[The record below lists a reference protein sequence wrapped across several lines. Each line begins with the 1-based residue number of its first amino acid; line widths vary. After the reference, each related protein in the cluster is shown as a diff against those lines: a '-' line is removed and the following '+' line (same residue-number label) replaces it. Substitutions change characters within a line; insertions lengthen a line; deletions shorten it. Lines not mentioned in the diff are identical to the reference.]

1 MPASATTTADRDP
14 RRARS
19 LSPGDTP
26 HRGELAGAVAA
37 AGLLAHLLLAP
48 LTLLAA
54 VALDLTGRVAR
65 WRPLWLAGPAAAG
78 FLWILAI
85 GPGRALAGFT
95 AGPHQVLG
103 YLAAAAG
110 QPARVL
116 QPARAVAGIG
126 RWLPRQAPLALI
138 LAPAEVAVGVWLR
151 ARRAGERGLPPP
163 RPGLIVAV
171 RRLGTGA
178 WVRSGGVVT
187 RTGACL
193 GADLRTGRPAGIS
206 WRAAE
211 GGVLVTGAAV
221 AGVSAA
227 SFQLVHAAIRRRKPV
242 LVVDLGGPDA
252 PDGPDA
258 PGGRDGVAGAAGL
271 AGALA
276 SICADAGAPL
286 HVFGPAGQGCY
297 EPLRGG
303 DPARKAALVMGMID
317 WGPVP
322 DHARRTC
329 GAYLNDLFAVAAAAP
344 GDPRVPVLDDVAA
357 LLSPAALRAR
367 MRQVP
372 PYHPRRVPLGER
384 VRVAAALLET
394 DPATASFLAGELTGL
409 RSSALGRWLRPAGA
423 RGADARGSGAPG
435 AEARGSGT
443 GSGPAQISLSA
454 VIRERAVAFF
464 PLDQSRHGR
473 SARMIANLVALDT
486 AAVFAESRRLGVAG
500 DGLAWFG
507 DAGAIAGPALAPL
520 ISTGAQ
526 AGLATVLSTV
536 SAPAAGQLAALA
548 NVLVIR
554 GPADT
559 TLAGGDPAATVLAG
573 TPLDGTVLAGD
584 QFTLVIRSPRQ
595 QVARGRFVP
604 GRMR

>member
-1 MPASATTTADRDP
+1 
-14 RRARS
+14 
-19 LSPGDTP
+19 
-26 HRGELAGAVAA
+26 
-37 AGLLAHLLLAP
+37 LLAQ
-48 LTLLAA
+48 LTLLLTI
-54 VALDLTGRVAR
+54 ALNLTGRAAR

-78 FLWILAI
+78 LLWVLAI

-95 AGPHQVLG
+95 DGPHQVLR
-103 YLAAAAG
+103 YLAGAAG

-116 QPARAVAGIG
+116 HLTRAFAGIG
-126 RWLPRQAPLALI
+126 RWLPRQAPIALI
-138 LAPAEVAVGVWLR
+138 LAPAEVAMAGWLR
-151 ARRAGERGLPPP
+151 GRRAGGRALPPP

-171 RRLGTGA
+171 RRLCTVA

-193 GADLRTGRPAGIS
+193 GPDWRTGRPAGMS
-206 WRAAE
+206 WRTAE

-221 AGVSAA
+221 TEVAEA

-242 LVVDLGGPDA
+242 LVVDRSGLD
-252 PDGPDA
+252 
-258 PGGRDGVAGAAGL
+258 GL

-276 SICADAGAPL
+276 SVCADTGAPL

-317 WGPVP
+317 WSPVA

-384 VRVAAALLET
+384 VKVSVSLLEA

-409 RSSALGRWLRPAGA
+409 RASALGRWLRPA
-423 RGADARGSGAPG
+423 PG
-435 AEARGSGT
+435 ASAGGPV
-443 GSGPAQISLSA
+443 GPAQISLSA

-473 SARMIANLVALDT
+473 FAQMIANLVALDT
-486 AAVFAESRRLGVAG
+486 AAVFAESRRRGVDG

-507 DAGAIAGPALAPL
+507 GADAIAAAALVPL
-520 ISTGAQ
+520 LAVGAQ

-536 SAPAAGQLAALA
+536 STEAAGQLAALA

-554 GPADT
+554 GPAGASP
-559 TLAGGDPAATVLAG
+559 AGADPAATVLAG
-573 TPLDGTVLAGD
+573 TTLAGTVLAGD
-584 QFTLVIRSPRQ
+584 EFALVIRSPDQ
-595 QVARGRFVP
+595 QVAQGRFVA
-604 GRMR
+604 GRLR

>member
-1 MPASATTTADRDP
+1 MPASATATADPDP
-14 RRARS
+14 RRARPPG
-19 LSPGDTP
+19 PGDIP
-26 HRGELAGAVAA
+26 WRGELAAALAA
-37 AGLLAHLLLAP
+37 AGLLAHLLLAQ
-48 LTLLAA
+48 LTLLLA
-54 VALDLTGRVAR
+54 VVLDQTGRVTR

-78 FLWILAI
+78 FLWVLAI
-85 GPGRALAGFT
+85 GPARALAGFT
-95 AGPHQVLG
+95 DGPHQVLG
-103 YLAAAAG
+103 YLAGAAG

-116 QPARAVAGIG
+116 HPARAFAGIG
-126 RWLPRQAPLALI
+126 RWLPRQAPFALI
-138 LAPAEVAVGVWLR
+138 LAPAEAAAAGWLR
-151 ARRAGERGLPPP
+151 ARQAGGRALPPP
-163 RPGLIVAV
+163 RPGVIVAI
-171 RRLGTGA
+171 RRLGTVA

-193 GADLRTGRPAGIS
+193 GADWRTGRPAGIS

-211 GGVLVTGAAV
+211 GGVLVTGAA
-221 AGVSAA
+221 AAEVSAA

-242 LVVDLGGPDA
+242 LVVDLGA
-252 PDGPDA
+252 PDRLGGLDGRAGP
-258 PGGRDGVAGAAGL
+258 AGL

-276 SICADAGAPL
+276 WICADTGAPL

-303 DPARKAALVMGMID
+303 DPARKAALVTGMID
-317 WGPVP
+317 WGREA

-329 GAYLNDLFAVAAAAP
+329 GAYLNDLFAVLAAAP

-357 LLSPAALRAR
+357 LLNPAALRAR
-367 MRQVP
+367 MGQVP
-372 PYHPRRVPLGER
+372 PYHPRRVPLAER
-384 VRVAAALLET
+384 VRVSSSLLET

-409 RSSALGRWLRPAGA
+409 RASALGRWLRPAGA
-423 RGADARGSGAPG
+423 RGATTPGAGARGAS
-435 AEARGSGT
+435 T
-443 GSGPAQISLSA
+443 GSGPGQISLST

-473 SARMIANLVALDT
+473 SARMIANLVALDA
-486 AAVFAESRRLGVAG
+486 AAVFAESQRLGVAG

-507 DAGAIAGPALAPL
+507 AADAIARPALAPL
-520 ISTGAQ
+520 VSSGAQ
-526 AGLATVLSTV
+526 TGLATVLSTV

-559 TLAGGDPAATVLAG
+559 SLAGDPAATVLAG
-573 TPLDGTVLAGD
+573 TTLDGTVLAGD
-584 QFTLVIRSPRQ
+584 QFTLVIRSPQQ
-595 QVARGRFVP
+595 QVPLGRFVP

>member
-1 MPASATTTADRDP
+1 MPASATVTADRDP
-14 RRARS
+14 RRARP

-26 HRGELAGAVAA
+26 RRGELAAALAA
-37 AGLLAHLLLAP
+37 AGLFAHLLLAQ
-48 LTLLAA
+48 LTLLLA
-54 VALDLTGRVAR
+54 VMLDLTGRMAR

-78 FLWILAI
+78 FLWVLAI

-95 AGPHQVLG
+95 DGPHQVLG
-103 YLAAAAG
+103 YLAGAAG

-116 QPARAVAGIG
+116 HPARAFAGIG
-126 RWLPRQAPLALI
+126 RWLPRQAPFALI
-138 LAPAEVAVGVWLR
+138 LAPAEVAVAGWLR
-151 ARRAGERGLPPP
+151 ARQAGERGLPPP
-163 RPGLIVAV
+163 RPGLIVAL
-171 RRLGTGA
+171 RRLGTVA

-193 GADLRTGRPAGIS
+193 GADWRTGRPAGIS

-211 GGVLVTGAAV
+211 GGVLVTGAA
-221 AGVSAA
+221 AAEVSAA

-252 PDGPDA
+252 QGGLDGPDGP
-258 PGGRDGVAGAAGL
+258 AGL
-271 AGALA
+271 AGALV
-276 SICADAGAPL
+276 SICADTGAPL

-317 WGPVP
+317 WGPVA

-367 MRQVP
+367 MRLVP

-384 VRVAAALLET
+384 VRVSAGLLET
-394 DPATASFLAGELTGL
+394 DPGPASFLAGELTGL
-409 RSSALGRWLRPAGA
+409 RASALGHWLRPASARAASAGAGGARAARARAARA
-423 RGADARGSGAPG
+423 RGA
-435 AEARGSGT
+435 GT

-473 SARMIANLVALDT
+473 SARMIANLVALDA

-507 DAGAIAGPALAPL
+507 DADAIAAPALAPL
-520 ISTGAQ
+520 LSTGAQ

-536 SAPAAGQLAALA
+536 SARAAGQLAALA
-548 NVLVIR
+548 NVMVIR

-559 TLAGGDPAATVLAG
+559 SLAGGDPAATVLAG
-573 TPLDGTVLAGD
+573 TTLDGTVLAWD
-584 QFTLVIRSPRQ
+584 QFTLVIRSPQQ

-604 GRMR
+604 GRLR

>member
-1 MPASATTTADRDP
+1 M
-14 RRARS
+14 
-19 LSPGDTP
+19 
-26 HRGELAGAVAA
+26 
-37 AGLLAHLLLAP
+37 
-48 LTLLAA
+48 
-54 VALDLTGRVAR
+54 
-65 WRPLWLAGPAAAG
+65 
-78 FLWILAI
+78 
-85 GPGRALAGFT
+85 
-95 AGPHQVLG
+95 
-103 YLAAAAG
+103 
-110 QPARVL
+110 
-116 QPARAVAGIG
+116 
-126 RWLPRQAPLALI
+126 
-138 LAPAEVAVGVWLR
+138 
-151 ARRAGERGLPPP
+151 
-163 RPGLIVAV
+163 
-171 RRLGTGA
+171 
-178 WVRSGGVVT
+178 
-187 RTGACL
+187 
-193 GADLRTGRPAGIS
+193 
-206 WRAAE
+206 
-211 GGVLVTGAAV
+211 LVTGAA
-221 AGVSAA
+221 AAEVSAA

-242 LVVDLGGPDA
+242 LIVDLGGPGGTGGV
-252 PDGPDA
+252 DGPC
-258 PGGRDGVAGAAGL
+258 GLDGPAGL

-276 SICADAGAPL
+276 SICADTGAPL

-317 WGPVP
+317 WGAVA

-384 VRVAAALLET
+384 VRVSASLLES
-394 DPATASFLAGELTGL
+394 DPGPASFLAGELSGL
-409 RSSALGRWLRPAGA
+409 RASALGRWLRPASVPGS
-423 RGADARGSGAPG
+423 GARGSGAPG
-435 AEARGSGT
+435 AGARGAGT
-443 GSGPAQISLSA
+443 DSGPAQISLST

-486 AAVFAESRRLGVAG
+486 TAVFAESRRLGVAG

-507 DAGAIAGPALAPL
+507 GADAIAGPALAPL

-526 AGLATVLSTV
+526 AGLATVLSTG
-536 SAPAAGQLAALA
+536 SAQAAGQLAALA

-559 TLAGGDPAATVLAG
+559 SLAGGDPVATDPASTDPAATVLAG
-573 TPLDGTVLAGD
+573 TTLDGTVLAGD
-584 QFTLVIRSPRQ
+584 EFTLVIRNPQQ
-595 QVARGRFVP
+595 QVPRGRFVP